1 MLKSMQQINASKFK
15 EQCLSLL
22 DDLGAEG
29 IVITKR
35 GKPVAKVIPIG
46 SGCAALIGSMKGRLN
61 IKGDIMSTGMR
72 WNAESTR
79 ANARPRA

>member
-1 MLKSMQQINASKFK
+1 MRRISASRFK

-35 GKPVAKVIPIG
+35 GKPVAKVIPIA
-46 SGCAALIGSMKGRLN
+46 SGCAALIGSMKGKLT
-61 IKGDIMSTGMR
+61 IKGDLLSTGLS
-72 WNAESTR
+72 WNAESS
-79 ANARPRA
+79 RPDVKS